1 MGEVVLTFK
10 GLSGSP
16 IPLEADSINPM
27 LFRDRERKEIER
39 VPLHHGNTSV
49 PLGELFSI
57 RGSPSGD
64 LRIEGDLASVKG
76 LGIGMS
82 GGRMVIEGNVGM
94 HVGAGMTGGEIEVRG
109 DAADWAGAEMSG
121 GLLRVRGNA
130 GNRAGSAYRGS
141 RFGMRG
147 GVILI
152 HGSAGHEVGGYM
164 RRGLVAVQGDVADF
178 AGARMAAG
186 TILLF
191 GRSGLRTG
199 GGMNRG
205 TIVCFGKAELL
216 PTFRLASTY
225 TPLVLEILLRAL
237 RARGYSI
244 DGVEPLP
251 RFDRYYGDL
260 AELGRGEIFVRRD

>member
-10 GLSGSP
+10 GLGGSP

-39 VPLHHGNTSV
+39 VPLHHGNMSV

-57 RGSPSGD
+57 RGEPSEEV
-64 LRIEGDLASVKG
+64 RIEGDLASVKG

-82 GGRMVIEGNVGM
+82 SGRMVIEGNVGM
-94 HVGAGMTGGEIEVRG
+94 HVGAWMTGGEIEVRG

-121 GLLRVRGNA
+121 GLLRIRGNA

-141 RFGMRG
+141 KYGMRG
-147 GVILI
+147 GVLLI
-152 HGSAGHEVGGYM
+152 DGNAGHEVGGYM
-164 RRGLVAVQGDVADF
+164 RRGLIAVHGGVADF
-178 AGARMAAG
+178 AGARMVGG
-186 TILLF
+186 TILVF
-191 GRSGLRTG
+191 GRTGIRTG
-199 GGMNRG
+199 GGMDRG
-205 TIVCFGKAELL
+205 TIVCFERTDLL

-225 TPLVLEILLRAL
+225 APLILEIVLRAL
-237 RARGYSI
+237 RARGYST
-244 DGVEPLP
+244 DAVEPLP

-260 AELGRGEIFVRRD
+260 AELGKGEIFVRRG